1 MKAKRD
7 VHSENMSCRRKKLI
21 ERYKVEISRDTHD
34 DESGKILNCAFEDK
48 KNESRSLKTSIST

>member
-1 MKAKRD
+1 MKMKQD

-21 ERYKVEISRDTHD
+21 ERYKVEISGDTHD

-48 KNESRSLKTSIST
+48 KMSQDP